1 MPISKI
7 KKAQVLAA
15 RAFSGDDTALK
26 ALLNDRVVSYT
37 PIGVDPMDA
46 KLKGF
51 LEGVDFVIKCVQQAK
66 QDKKLRALDVNISTE
81 W

>member
-26 ALLNDRVVSYT
+26 ALLDDRAITYT
-37 PIGVDPMDA
+37 PLGVDSTDA

-51 LEGVDFVIKCVQQAK
+51 LEGIDFVIKCVQQAK